1 MTRLVKWGGIVLGGL
16 LLLAVLAAAVLPSLV
31 NLERYRTLLA
41 QRVGKTLGR
50 EVTLGALR
58 ISLWRGIGAE
68 IEGIQVG
75 QAPGFGAEPLLSAE
89 ALRVSVQLLPLLQGQ
104 VKVTSAVLE
113 RPRVRLVHAQ
123 DGHWSVDD
131 LFKSPAPQGPARP
144 PVEGARPGKAPL
156 LGGLVLSQLAVR
168 NGEVTLVEQSQS
180 APVSV
185 TLADLDL
192 TLRQSSPSDPI
203 ELRSRA
209 RLAGA
214 VIGQI
219 EAKAQIVLGDRN
231 GPSLD
236 GIATL
241 AGVEFKAW
249 QAVLGGGHDGP
260 PFNGPFSGEVR
271 LAGPL
276 ARTAFSGSL
285 NLKPTG
291 IRIGGAFQKSAG
303 EDGQVTFQGQRED
316 RGLRFTKI
324 SVAFRDMTLE
334 GTAHLP
340 DVRVPQITFTA
351 ASPQLR
357 LDRLLAPG
365 PAPQTRT
372 SSGLAWA
379 AAPGPD
385 VSATGG
391 AAGLSAQ
398 GRVNVGELTYKG
410 LTWSGVEVAVR
421 YRDGVL
427 QLPDIRASFVQ
438 GTLRAK
444 GEVDLRP
451 KIPHVSLTSR
461 LEKAATEPLVK
472 ALALGSWKLT
482 SGLDF
487 DGQTEF
493 VGLVW
498 PDALGSASGSGAILL
513 RQGRLTDYR
522 PLDRLA
528 EAIGPFLAAQGVHVR
543 LNEFDQLGGH
553 YTLDKGVLRTKDLTL
568 TKPEGTIT
576 AVGAL
581 GLLDLSLDFDVV
593 AKFGRATMEAKVTGT
608 TAQPVVVPKV
618 ARLQRRFETELDKIL
633 PEGQSRPL
641 KELFKGLFGR

>member
-1 MTRLVKWGGIVLGGL
+1 MIRLLKWGAIVVGGL
-16 LLLAVLAAAVLPSLV
+16 VLLAVLAAAALPSLV

-41 QRVGKTLGR
+41 QRVGKALGR
-50 EVTLGALR
+50 EVTVGALR
-58 ISLWRGIGAE
+58 INLWRGIGANV
-68 IEGIQVG
+68 EGIQVG
-75 QAPGFGAEPLLSAE
+75 QTPGFGAEPLLSAE
-89 ALRVSVQLLPLLQGQ
+89 ALRVRVQLLPLLQGQ

-131 LFKSPAPQGPARP
+131 LFKSSAPQGPARP
-144 PVEGARPGKAPL
+144 QGEGPRPGKAPL

-168 NGEVTLVEQSQS
+168 NGEITLVEQARST
-180 APVSV
+180 PLSV
-185 TLADLDL
+185 TLGDVDL
-192 TLRQSSPSDPI
+192 TLRQSSPSEPI

-209 RLAGA
+209 QLAGA
-214 VIGQI
+214 AIGQI
-219 EAKAQIVLGDRN
+219 EAKAQIVLGDRS

-236 GIATL
+236 GTATL

-249 QAVLGGGHDGP
+249 QAVLAGGHDGP
-260 PFNGPFSGEVR
+260 PFTGPFSGEVR
-271 LAGPL
+271 FAGPL
-276 ARTAFSGSL
+276 ARSTFSGSL

-291 IRIGGAFQKSAG
+291 IRIGGAFHKPAG
-303 EDGQVTFQGQRED
+303 EEAQVTFQGQRED
-316 RGLRFTKI
+316 RGLRFTKLA
-324 SVAFRDMTLE
+324 VTFRGMRLE

-340 DVRVPQITFTA
+340 DLKVPRISFTA
-351 ASPQLR
+351 SSPQLR

-379 AAPGPD
+379 VAPSPD
-385 VSATGG
+385 VSAAGG
-391 AAGLSAQ
+391 ATGLSAQ
-398 GRVNVGELTYKG
+398 GRVNVGEVTYKG
-410 LTWSGVEVAVR
+410 LTWSGVEVDVR

-427 QLPDIRASFVQ
+427 QLPDIRATFVQ

-451 KIPHVSLTSR
+451 KIPRVSLTSR

-493 VGLVW
+493 VGLAW

-528 EAIGPFLAAQGVHVR
+528 EAIGPFLAAQGVRVR

-553 YTLDKGVLRTKDLTL
+553 YTLDKGVVRTKDLTL

-593 AKFGRATMEAKVTGT
+593 ATFGRATMEAKVTGT

>member
-1 MTRLVKWGGIVLGGL
+1 VTRLVKWGGIVLGGL

-58 ISLWRGIGAE
+58 ISLWRGVGAE
-68 IEGIQVG
+68 VEGIQVG

-131 LFKSPAPQGPARP
+131 LFKGPAPQGPARP
-144 PVEGARPGKAPL
+144 QVEGTRPGKAPL

-168 NGEVTLVEQSQS
+168 NGEITLVEQSQS

-236 GIATL
+236 GTATL

-249 QAVLGGGHDGP
+249 QAVLGGGQDGP
-260 PFNGPFSGEVR
+260 PLKGPFSGEVR

-316 RGLRFTKI
+316 RGLRFTKL

-334 GTAHLP
+334 GTVHLP
-340 DVRVPQITFTA
+340 DVRVPRITFTA

-379 AAPGPD
+379 AAPSPD
-385 VSATGG
+385 VSASGG
-391 AAGLSAQ
+391 AAGLSSQ

-427 QLPDIRASFVQ
+427 QLPDIRATFVQ

-493 VGLVW
+493 AGLAW
-498 PDALGSASGSGAILL
+498 PDALGTASGSGAILL

-553 YTLDKGVLRTKDLTL
+553 YTLDKGVVRTTDLTL

-608 TAQPVVVPKV
+608 TAQPVVVPKT